1 MDACR
6 PGWAPQGSLLN
17 MSCFG
22 MGGGFSEPL
31 LAVMVRKERKVE
43 EGHVGRCSFRVR
55 DGDWK

>member
-1 MDACR
+1 ML
-6 PGWAPQGSLLN
+6 PTWLGSGGSLLN

-43 EGHVGRCSFRVR
+43 EGHVGRYSFRVR